1 MISEVFWLFLYCR
14 QKLHR
19 NPFVGIDFVLMNMTM
34 HSTSSGQICSRSV
47 VVHSHINCLL
57 YQGCKKA
64 GTARKPGQEL
74 MQKKGAMCPPF
85 IHYLTPSAPIET
97 DEVTLR
103 SVLLLGLWMCREC
116 FQGVLIC
123 SLLHDISEWRVL
135 AKYQRFIANRNEPES
150 SSVHQELVPCT
161 TVPKGT
167 TCNPL
172 SVD

>member
-1 MISEVFWLFLYCR
+1 MCNHNKFQSQHAQL
-14 QKLHR
+14 
-19 NPFVGIDFVLMNMTM
+19 
-34 HSTSSGQICSRSV
+34 GQMSFFY
-47 VVHSHINCLL
+47 L
-57 YQGCKKA
+57 YQGSKKA
-64 GTARKPGQEL
+64 GTAKKPGQEL
-74 MQKKGAMCPPF
+74 MQKRSVMCPPF

-116 FQGVLIC
+116 FQGVLIF

-150 SSVHQELVPCT
+150 SSVHQELVLCA